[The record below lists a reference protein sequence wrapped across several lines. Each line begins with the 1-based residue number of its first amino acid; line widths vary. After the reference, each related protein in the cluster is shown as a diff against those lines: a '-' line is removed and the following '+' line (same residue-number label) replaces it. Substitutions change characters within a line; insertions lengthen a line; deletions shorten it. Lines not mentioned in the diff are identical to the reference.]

1 MPKRPS
7 APGLVSRVVPADDLI
22 DTAMEAAEAIASK
35 SLPVAMMTKEAIN
48 RSFEVGLTEGILFE
62 RRVFQSQ
69 FSLEDQSEGMAAF
82 AEKRAPHFK
91 HR

>member
-1 MPKRPS
+1 M
-7 APGLVSRVVPADDLI
+7 AGQ
-22 DTAMEAAEAIASK
+22 AIATK

-48 RSFEVGLTEGILFE
+48 RSFEVGLTEGVLFE

-69 FSLEDQSEGMAAF
+69 FSLEDQREGMAAF